1 MNDIYR
7 DQMLDHFENPRHWGS
22 LTPADGT
29 HEDCNPLCGDCIRVD
44 VKLSEDSQTL
54 ADAMF
59 NGQGCIV
66 SQASASML
74 LEDAVGKPIVEVTSL
89 APEYLLKLI
98 GAPLTPA
105 RVKCALLSLKVLK
118 SALHDAAV

>member
-44 VKLSEDSQTL
+44 VKLSEDGQTL

-98 GAPLTPA
+98 SLICNHQFYKFPLH
-105 RVKCALLSLKVLK
+105 LMDNYLS
-118 SALHDAAV
+118 SYREEI